1 MNGNRK
7 CWYVGLFLL
16 ASSGCLAIPLSHAL
30 LYSSKAFDVQAWRAG
45 DVRQR
50 ARMVDELRRSG
61 TLIGR
66 TRQEV
71 LELLGP
77 PNSQSAAAMAYL
89 HIHGNVLG
97 DWLGLPFSNWSELLV
112 VEFDPVSGRVSAVQ
126 TQD

>member
-16 ASSGCLAIPLSHAL
+16 AYSGCLAIPLGDEL
-30 LYSSKAFDVQAWRAG
+30 LYSSKAFDSQAWRAG

-50 ARMVDELRRSG
+50 ARMVEELRWSG

-89 HIHGNVLG
+89 YIHGNVLG
-97 DWLGLPFSNWSELLV
+97 DWLDLPFSNWSELLV
-112 VEFDPVSGRVSAVQ
+112 VEFDPVSGRASEVQ

>member
-30 LYSSKAFDVQAWRAG
+30 LYSSNAFDVQAWRAG

-50 ARMVDELRRSG
+50 ARMVDELRRSS

-89 HIHGNVLG
+89 YIHGNGLG
-97 DWLGLPFSNWSELLV
+97 DWLGLPFSSWSELLV